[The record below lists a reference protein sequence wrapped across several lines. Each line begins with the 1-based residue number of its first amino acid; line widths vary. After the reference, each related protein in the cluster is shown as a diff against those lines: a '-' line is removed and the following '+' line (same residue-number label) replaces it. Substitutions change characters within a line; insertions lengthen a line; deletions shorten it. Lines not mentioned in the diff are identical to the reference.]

1 MNKLFLV
8 IFVIGIS
15 FLSGRISADDTVM
28 LDENDSIAIAINNSL
43 ELVSIKTKQD
53 IDKLSISE
61 AFRNFFPSLSVSYIQ
76 SDSIVKRGDDTRT
89 KTISVSSEI
98 VVYDGGE
105 KKLSYDIAKLQ
116 LILSRND
123 YRMMLNKIISDTR
136 NAYLKIL
143 YERKAIDIYRKS
155 LEKGKMQLLFVT
167 KEYELGEATKL
178 NKLEIETKV
187 NEIEL
192 NLKQSQEN
200 YQTELKNFK
209 IMLKLDWQTP
219 IDIEGN
225 LDDYLVSS
233 LDSSVTDDLLIS
245 LALAN
250 RKEIESA
257 DVEFEIGK
265 RKYYIADHAYVPKV
279 ALGLNYSLSGE
290 EYMPREKSWGVS
302 LKLSSLVWG
311 NSLSHDSR
319 YDEENNDNSRKYSQ
333 NASVS
338 ILDSMSVKRNVAETK
353 NAMLTAKANT
363 RNIRQQMAVEV
374 SSLFQSLNN
383 GWDLIN
389 MSKKQ
394 VEMYNSLLEIET
406 MKVSLGDS
414 RRYDFMEKEIER
426 NNAEIKYI
434 SALIS
439 YISQSASLE
448 LAIGQDVGY
457 FGLVKRKDGKSEN
470 IQNN

>member
-1 MNKLFLV
+1 MLGYGLIFLTGEIDAADP
-8 IFVIGIS
+8 IF
-15 FLSGRISADDTVM
+15 

-89 KTISVSSEI
+89 KTISVSSDF

-105 KKLSYDIAKLQ
+105 KRLSYDIAKLQ

-123 YRMMLNKIISDTR
+123 YRMMLNKIISETR

-143 YERKAIDIYRKS
+143 YEKKAIDIYRKS
-155 LEKGKMQLLFVT
+155 LEKGKMQLLFVS

-187 NEIEL
+187 SEIEL
-192 NLKQSQEN
+192 NLKQSEEN
-200 YQTELKNFK
+200 YQTELKKFK

-219 IDIEGN
+219 VDVSGN
-225 LDDYLVSS
+225 LDDYIVSS
-233 LDSSVTDDLLIS
+233 LDSSVSDDLLIS

-265 RKYYIADHAYVPKV
+265 RKYYIADHAYIPKV
-279 ALGLNYSLSGE
+279 SLGLNYSLSGE
-290 EYMPREKSWGVS
+290 EFMPREKSWGVS
-302 LKLSSLVWG
+302 LKLSSLLWG
-311 NSLSHDSR
+311 NSLSQDGR
-319 YDEENNDNSRKYSQ
+319 YDNENNNNSRKYSQ

-338 ILDSMSVKRNVAETK
+338 FLDSMSVKRNVAETK
-353 NAMLTAKANT
+353 NAMVTAKANA
-363 RNIRQQMAVEV
+363 RNVRQQLAVEI
-374 SSLFQSLNN
+374 SSLYQSLDN

-394 VEMYNSLLEIET
+394 VDMYNSLMEIET

-414 RRYDFMEKEIER
+414 RRYDYMEKEIER
-426 NNAEIKYI
+426 NNSEIKYI
-434 SALIS
+434 SALIN

-457 FGLVKRKDGKSEN
+457 FGLVKRKDGKSEDVKN
-470 IQNN
+470 D

>member
-1 MNKLFLV
+1 MKNIFFIMLGYGLIFLTGEIDAADP
-8 IFVIGIS
+8 IF
-15 FLSGRISADDTVM
+15 

-89 KTISVSSEI
+89 KTISVSSDF

-105 KKLSYDIAKLQ
+105 KRLSYDIAKLQ

-123 YRMMLNKIISDTR
+123 YRMMLNKIISETR

-143 YERKAIDIYRKS
+143 YEKKAIDIYRKS
-155 LEKGKMQLLFVT
+155 LEKGKMQLLFVS

-187 NEIEL
+187 SEIEL
-192 NLKQSQEN
+192 NLKQSEEN
-200 YQTELKNFK
+200 YQTELKKFK

-219 IDIEGN
+219 VDVSGN
-225 LDDYLVSS
+225 LDDYIVSS
-233 LDSSVTDDLLIS
+233 LDSSVSDDLLIS

-265 RKYYIADHAYVPKV
+265 RKYYIADHAYIPKV
-279 ALGLNYSLSGE
+279 SLGLNYSLSGE
-290 EYMPREKSWGVS
+290 EFMPREKSWGVS
-302 LKLSSLVWG
+302 LKLSSLLWG
-311 NSLSHDSR
+311 NSLSQDGR
-319 YDEENNDNSRKYSQ
+319 YDNENNNNSRKYSQ

-338 ILDSMSVKRNVAETK
+338 FLDSMSVKRNVAETK
-353 NAMLTAKANT
+353 NAMVTAKANA
-363 RNIRQQMAVEV
+363 RNVRQQLAVEI
-374 SSLFQSLNN
+374 SSLYQSLDN

-394 VEMYNSLLEIET
+394 VDMYNSLMEIET

-414 RRYDFMEKEIER
+414 RRYDYMEKEIER
-426 NNAEIKYI
+426 NNSEIKYI
-434 SALIS
+434 SALIN

-457 FGLVKRKDGKSEN
+457 FGLVKRKDGKSEDVKN
-470 IQNN
+470 D